1 MFFISSSLHYN
12 IVSNELDSSESA
24 LNHSRLELARGV
36 LASKEQ
42 AVELV
47 DTLVRMEQRKVLACS
62 VQQYLT
68 VSVSEVEFGESG
80 NSCQSMFDF
89 LRCWHW
95 LSVIEDHLIVAPC
108 IQVQSEV
115 PDFLLCD
122 SRVLQPCI

>member
-12 IVSNELDSSESA
+12 VVSNELDSSESA

-47 DTLVRMEQRKVLACS
+47 DTLVHMEQRKVLACS
-62 VQQYLT
+62 VQRYLT

-80 NSCQSMFDF
+80 NSCQSMIDF
-89 LRCWHW
+89 LRCWH
-95 LSVIEDHLIVAPC
+95 
-108 IQVQSEV
+108 
-115 PDFLLCD
+115 
-122 SRVLQPCI
+122 